1 MSATATWQGCV
12 PVAMRV
18 VAGTALAVLE
28 IPAGLVV
35 CMNFLSKE
43 KSVCEPLFDA
53 GVGLQRSCRS
63 GTTGRD
69 TEGRTVF
76 DARAWSRHGHAGHVH
91 ARWRIGKCS
100 NQHVGLAGH
109 FDAMGATPTKR
120 RARKNRHSLTVSEC
134 GGILSGGWRELNPRQ
149 AYSWRGFLPYGV
161 NSV

>member
-1 MSATATWQGCV
+1 MSANATWQGCV

-18 VAGTALAVLE
+18 VAGTALTVLE

-76 DARAWSRHGHAGHVH
+76 DARPRSRHGHAGHVH
-91 ARWRIGKCS
+91 ARWRIGNCS

-109 FDAMGATPTKR
+109 FDAMGATPHKAPGKKKPPQPDGVR
-120 RARKNRHSLTVSEC
+120 VWRYPEWWS
-134 GGILSGGWRELNPRQ
+134 WRELNPRPQ
-149 AYSWRGFLPYGV
+149 AFFGQIYMFSGLF
-161 NSV
+161 